1 MFFVPSFS
9 LLFVQACHEIAGHGD
24 KSRCCCNGT
33 TPEEKKHSSTSRYW
47 CIRVASNSYCH
58 NVVQINLTISP
69 SNNPFPNQERK
80 WMRGDKLK
88 CHHWN
93 NGCKIFPTFGDPL
106 KRVPDSC
113 KKHKGIERDKVYTF
127 QQLEAYMAQPATKQ
141 ATPPKGKP
149 TKFPPNADCNNEEE
163 ILQTSVEESN
173 NDEES
178 EENLF

>member
-1 MFFVPSFS
+1 
-9 LLFVQACHEIAGHGD
+9 
-24 KSRCCCNGT
+24 
-33 TPEEKKHSSTSRYW
+33 
-47 CIRVASNSYCH
+47 
-58 NVVQINLTISP
+58 
-69 SNNPFPNQERK
+69 
-80 WMRGDKLK
+80 MRGDKLK

-106 KRVPDSC
+106 KRVSDSC
-113 KKHKGIERDKVYTF
+113 KKHKGIEWDKVYTF

-163 ILQTSVEESN
+163 ILHVEESN
-173 NDEES
+173 NDDES